1 MSGEVLYT
9 VTQIRSRTS
18 KEEARMGEI
27 LSGAGSYW
35 GNVFD
40 CSVRMLLFL
49 FPFCVTGAALHWI
62 SRKLASLLLD
72 LHGPW
77 FLLMTAPGVA
87 LHELGHWVFAG
98 LFFRRIG
105 KVVWFQA
112 ESTLGYVKMKD
123 SKLTVC
129 QGIGDLFIAAGPI
142 LIASAFI
149 VLLTKLLLPA
159 AMAVP
164 LSGSCDLTG
173 LLANAGNGA
182 FDIFKGLADI
192 SLLANWKT
200 WVWLIAV
207 TVIVPHIGLS
217 RSDLFNFLW
226 GVCSYFCFLVP
237 AILVWSNFGSPGDM
251 LPAQLGGVLTAGL
264 TYFYFVTGVT
274 AVIFLLHAAIALILK
289 ITGKH
294 PHWVKTSP
302 ATSSEAPSK
311 LIRKKGLRCCFTGLD
326 FFQYC
331 IML

>member
-1 MSGEVLYT
+1 MICLMFFLPVHLKNDFPGQKMSGGMLYT
-9 VTQIRSRTS
+9 VTQIRSQTS
-18 KEEARMGEI
+18 KGEARMGEI

-40 CSVRMLLFL
+40 CSGRILLFL
-49 FPFCVTGAALHWI
+49 FPFCVTGAALHWL
-62 SRKLASLLLD
+62 SGKLASLLLD
-72 LHGPW
+72 LYGPW
-77 FLLMTAPGVA
+77 FLFMTAPGVV
-87 LHELGHWVFAG
+87 LHELGHWIFAR
-98 LFFRRIG
+98 LFFRKIG

-123 SKLTVC
+123 SKLTLC
-129 QGIGDLFIAAGPI
+129 QGLGALFIAAGPI
-142 LIASAFI
+142 LISSALI

-159 AMAVP
+159 DMSLP
-164 LSGSCDLTG
+164 LSFSCDLTG

-192 SLLANWKT
+192 SLLGSWKT

-217 RSDLFNFLW
+217 RSDLCNLLW

-237 AILVWSNFGSPGDM
+237 AVLVWSNFGSPGDM
-251 LPAQLGGVLTAGL
+251 LPARLGSVLTAGL

-274 AVIFLLHAAIALILK
+274 AVIFLLHAVIALLLK

-294 PHWVKTSP
+294 PHWGNGSP
-302 ATSSEAPSK
+302 SSSEA
-311 LIRKKGLRCCFTGLD
+311 L
-326 FFQYC
+326 QN
-331 IML
+331 